1 MVVKLRL
8 ARMGRKKSPIYKIVA
23 ADSQSPRDGRYI
35 ESIGQYNPLTQPMTV
50 DVKED
55 KMFKWLKNGAQPT
68 DTVRSLFRRKGLWL
82 KWSLIRKGK
91 SEEEI
96 SPIMEQWQQ
105 LQVEK
110 LSREAEKKA
119 RRKAKKKSEKTQATE
134 SSTAS

>member
-1 MVVKLRL
+1 
-8 ARMGRKKSPIYKIVA
+8 MGRKKSPIYKIVA